1 MQQRKHVSG
10 VKNTKI
16 VSTANHP
23 RDFPSGSIA
32 YPRD

>member
-10 VKNTKI
+10 VKNTR
-16 VSTANHP
+16 VVLTVNHP
-23 RDFPSGSIA
+23 RDFPSASIA